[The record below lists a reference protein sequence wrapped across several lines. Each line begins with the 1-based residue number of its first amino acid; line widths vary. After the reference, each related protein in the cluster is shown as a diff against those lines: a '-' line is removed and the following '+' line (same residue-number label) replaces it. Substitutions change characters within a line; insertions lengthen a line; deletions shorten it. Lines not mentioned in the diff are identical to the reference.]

1 MNFKFFLFTVAVLF
15 TLVFVTAHPVFAEP
29 IDDTHGISYG
39 QVGTA
44 VSLNTHIQNPYDFP
58 VSASIEF
65 VFEDIDS
72 GNHWDAKK
80 HTGTADANSSFVT
93 HQSYFFKNTGRFL
106 IHFVYEVDGKPI
118 KEPETTEFII
128 FKEYS
133 DVALNGCSPDHKFI
147 IKPNYGTA
155 VCVFD
160 ETVEKLVKRGWVDNN
175 ITEMK
180 HDSENDA
187 PTFQISF
194 DILGDFNFPDNFY
207 FIDDEIKVSG
217 NIWTLQKENFDET
230 PVIIQVNYDDE
241 LIEIAQVPVSSDG
254 TFSHSIKAAGPL
266 WQQSGLYLITVSYDS
281 VTTQQSFGFS
291 TYYDDVSVN
300 YFVNSD
306 SDDYE
311 ELCGYPVTDEMRLDI
326 IKNSWVSYGVP
337 YLTSQQGNFTHV
349 ERSKYLT
356 DIPDLQYW
364 FVLKSGKQVYFEI
377 GACDIDDSNITL
389 GEIGPNYE
397 KSQDIIV
404 DGIHYTVLPAPGSPL
419 IYNDTLLPV
428 LDIDNC
434 KRVADNYTKEER
446 PKLFTRETTTFDAA
460 WANQVFPLMD
470 YCTGIGNYEL
480 KTIDGNINW
489 SFTEK

>member
-44 VSLNTHIQNPYDFP
+44 VSLNAHIQNPYDFP

-133 DVALNGCSPDHKFI
+133 DVALNGCSSDHKFI

-187 PTFQISF
+187 PSFQITANAS
-194 DILGDFNFPDNFY
+194 DNFY
-207 FIDDEIKVSG
+207 FSGDEIIITG
-217 NIWTLQKENFDET
+217 NVWASEKTDLQQI
-230 PVIIQVNYDDE
+230 PVLIQVSFDDE
-241 LIEIAQVPVSSDG
+241 LIDVAQITVSQDG
-254 TFSHSIKAAGPL
+254 SYSHTMITEGPL
-266 WQQSGLYLITVSYDS
+266 WQQSGIYTITASYGS
-281 VTTQQSFGFS
+281 GNITQNNFGFS
-291 TYYDDVSVN
+291 TYYQDHSET

-306 SDDYE
+306 TDDYE
-311 ELCGYPVTDEMRLDI
+311 ELCGYPVTHEMRRDI
-326 IKNSWVSYGVP
+326 VESIKQRYDDKVP
-337 YLTSQQGNFTHV
+337 LVELHQGNFSHV
-349 ERSKYLT
+349 ERSLYLT
-356 DIPDLQYW
+356 DMPRLQYW
-364 FVLKSGKQVYFEI
+364 YDLKDGKQMYFEI
-377 GACDIDDSNITL
+377 EACAFDSSHTSY
-389 GEIGPNYE
+389 GSPDPNHT
-397 KSQDIIV
+397 KSQDVFI
-404 DGIHYTVLPAPGSPL
+404 DGVYYKILPAPGSPL
-419 IYNDTLLPV
+419 IYKDTLLPV
-428 LDIDNC
+428 LDADNC
-434 KRVADNYTKEER
+434 KRVADNYTEQER
-446 PKLFTRETTTFDAA
+446 EQMLTRETVLLNPL
-460 WANQVFPLMD
+460 WENQVFPLMD
-470 YCTGIGNYEL
+470 YCTDIGSYDMT
-480 KTIDGNINW
+480 TIDGKINW